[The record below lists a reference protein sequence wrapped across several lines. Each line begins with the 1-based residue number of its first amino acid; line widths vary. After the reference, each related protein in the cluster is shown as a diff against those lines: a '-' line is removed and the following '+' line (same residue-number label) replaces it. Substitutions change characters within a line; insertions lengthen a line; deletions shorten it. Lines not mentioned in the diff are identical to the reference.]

1 MVSTMT
7 DEKDVRPIR
16 QGSID
21 HLCGV
26 YSVLN
31 ATETVIGK
39 YRVDRK
45 RKKKSSQRK
54 TLFNDLIGHLAKNNL
69 LKEALTTGIDD
80 IDIGL
85 IDVAIESVR
94 SYQNQKM
101 RKRKVF
107 ETDDGTLDEYWEQLT
122 RHLSSPDSA
131 VIILLTGR
139 IKPWTCVKAITPDAM
154 ILSDSTG
161 MKKIARSHCTVDTES
176 SDLYT
181 LWPAMT
187 YLLSVERKDG
197 DECIG

>member
-1 MVSTMT
+1 MVNAMT
-7 DEKDVRPIR
+7 DEKDIRPIR

-31 ATETVIGK
+31 ATEVVIGK
-39 YRVDRK
+39 FHYDRRLK
-45 RKKKSSQRK
+45 RKASQRK
-54 TLFNDLIGHLAKNNL
+54 TLFSDLIGHLAKHDMLENV
-69 LKEALTTGIDD
+69 LTSGIAD

-101 RKRKVF
+101 RKRKAF
-107 ETDDGTLDEYWEQLT
+107 ETDLVTLDEYWEQLT
-122 RHLSSPDSA
+122 LHLSSPDSA

-139 IKPWTCVKAITPDAM
+139 IKHWTCVKVITPEAM

-161 MKKIARSHCTVDTES
+161 MKKIARYHCTVETENREM
-176 SDLYT
+176 YT
-181 LWPAMT
+181 LWPALT
-187 YLLSVERKDG
+187 YLLSVVGDKD
-197 DECIG
+197 